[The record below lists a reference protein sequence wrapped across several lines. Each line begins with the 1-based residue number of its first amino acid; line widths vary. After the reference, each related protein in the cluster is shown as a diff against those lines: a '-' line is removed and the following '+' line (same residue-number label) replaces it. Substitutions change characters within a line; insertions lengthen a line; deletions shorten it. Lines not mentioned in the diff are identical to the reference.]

1 MPSIVVYNQLGAEV
15 SKLNLKKEVFAFEP
29 NMQAVYNVVNAERAG
44 MRQGTHQTKGRSD
57 VSGGGKKPWRQ
68 KGTGRARQGTTR
80 APQWRGGGIVF
91 GPHPRSY
98 AMKVNKKVV
107 KCALKSLLSDRLANN
122 NIVVVDK
129 IELADFKTKGLV
141 EVLKNLNVADKK
153 AVLVTT
159 AVDENLFTAGRNIP
173 NLYVQTKSHVSVYE
187 LTNANTYILTE
198 EAIKAYEEDL
208 K

>member
-15 SKLNLKKEVFAFEP
+15 SKLNLKKEVFAYEP
-29 NMQAVYNVVNAERAG
+29 NMQAVYNVVNAERAS

-98 AMKVNKKVV
+98 AIKVNKKVV
-107 KCALKSLLSDRLANN
+107 KCALKSLLSDRLANK
-122 NIVVVDK
+122 NIVVLDK
-129 IELADFKTKGLV
+129 IELADHKTKGLV
-141 EVLKNLNVADKK
+141 EVLNNLNVSEKK
-153 AVLVTT
+153 AVFVTLNED
-159 AVDENLFTAGRNIP
+159 ANLFLAGRNIP
-173 NLYVQTKSHVSVYE
+173 NLYVQTKAHLSVYD
-187 LTNANTYILTE
+187 LTNANTYIMTE
-198 EAIKAYEEDL
+198 EVIKSYEEDL

>member
-15 SKLNLKKEVFAFEP
+15 GKLNLKKDVFGCEM
-29 NMQAVYNVVNAERAG
+29 NMQTVIDCVNAQRAG

-68 KGTGRARQGTTR
+68 KGTGRARQGTIR

-91 GPHPRSY
+91 GPHPHLY
-98 AMKVNKKVV
+98 NLKVNKKVV
-107 KCALKSLLSDRLANN
+107 QNALRTLLSDRFASK

-129 IELADFKTKGLV
+129 IELETPKTKGLV
-141 EVLKNLNVADKK
+141 EVLSNLNVIDKK
-153 AVLVTT
+153 TLVITL
-159 AVDENLFTAGRNIP
+159 DGDFNLFLAGRNIP
-173 NLYVQTKSHVSVYE
+173 NVYVQTKSHLSVYDMI
-187 LTNANTYILTE
+187 NATTYVMTE
-198 EAIKAYEEDL
+198 ETIKKYEEDL

>member
-91 GPHPRSY
+91 GPHPRGY